1 MSYNAGHRSN
11 SFFKRESPVVNT
23 LLDAR
28 RELALANRIVAN
40 EGVID
45 AFGHV
50 SMRHP
55 ENPKRYLLSRSR
67 APELVTS
74 EDLIEYDIESQPIR
88 DPGVGQYSERVIHG
102 EIYKARPEVN
112 SVCHHHCPAFM
123 PLLATGADYVPI
135 FHLGAVGGI
144 RPPFWDQRDEFGDT
158 NMLVIKPEEGASL
171 ARALGKHWMVLMMRH
186 GVTVAGTSV
195 RDCVFRSVFTA
206 RNAEYQVRAMTVGS
220 DIATLSPGE
229 TQLAGQIS
237 AKTTGLTRSWEYWSM
252 RVAKG
257 GGLAAAPERKSGQ
270 KRRAAPVKKSAPKR
284 SRKKRR

>member
-1 MSYNAGHRSN
+1 M
-11 SFFKRESPVVNT
+11 
-23 LLDAR
+23 LLEAR
-28 RELALANRIVAN
+28 HELALANRIVAN

-55 ENPKRYLLSRSR
+55 DNPNRYLLSRSR
-67 APELVTS
+67 APELVTA
-74 EDLIEYDIESQPIR
+74 EDFIEYDINSQPLR

-123 PLLATGADYVPI
+123 PLLATGTDYMPI

-158 NMLVIKPEEGASL
+158 NMLVVKPEEGASL

-186 GVTVAGTSV
+186 GVTVAGTTV
-195 RDCVFRSVFTA
+195 RDCVFRSVYSA
-206 RNAEYQVRAMTVGS
+206 RNAEYQVLALTIGS
-220 DIATLSPGE
+220 EIATLSPGE
-229 TQLAGQIS
+229 TKLAGQIS
-237 AKTTGLTRSWEYWSM
+237 AKTTGLMRSWEYWSM
-252 RVAKG
+252 RIANKDR
-257 GGLAAAPERKSGQ
+257 AAAAKSAKPASKTDKPASMKAKPARTKTRPKRATR
-270 KRRAAPVKKSAPKR
+270 KRRR
-284 SRKKRR
+284 